1 MSERQLIESLKDLP
15 QFVRKL
21 FYEKD
26 ISKLNLD
33 INLTQTTILM
43 FLDSNKNKSMS
54 ELSKMVGLEKS
65 SFTRS
70 VDYLAEKEFIKR
82 NYSSEDR
89 RKITISFT
97 EKGLKAVRLIKND
110 WNEHFRSL
118 VSTLSAEEQKE
129 FANAIKTVSKYVQQ
143 MLSGSRK
150 GIHKPARAL
159 AS

>member
-1 MSERQLIESLKDLP
+1 MSEKQLIESIRDLP

-21 FYEKD
+21 FYEND
-26 ISKLNLD
+26 ISELNLD
-33 INLTQTTILM
+33 INLTQTIILM

-54 ELSKMVGLEKS
+54 ELSKLVGLEKS

-70 VDYLAEKEFIKR
+70 VDYLEERKFIKR
-82 NYSSEDR
+82 NYSGEDR

-97 EKGLKAVRLIKND
+97 EKGLKAVKLIKDD

-129 FANAIKTVSKYVQQ
+129 FSDAIKTVSKYIQQ
-143 MLSGSRK
+143 MLSRPRK
-150 GIHKPARAL
+150 DN
-159 AS
+159 

>member
-1 MSERQLIESLKDLP
+1 MSERHLIESIKDLP

-21 FYEKD
+21 FYEND

-33 INLTQTTILM
+33 INLTQTNILM
-43 FLDSNKNKSMS
+43 FIDSNKNKSMS

-70 VDYLAEKEFIKR
+70 VDYLVGNNFLKR
-82 NYSSEDR
+82 NYSNEDR
-89 RKITISFT
+89 RKITVSFT

-118 VSTLSAEEQKE
+118 VSTLSAEEQEE
-129 FANAIKTVSKYVQQ
+129 FSDAIKIVSKYVQQ
-143 MLSGSRK
+143 MLSGSK
-150 GIHKPARAL
+150 KENNLKPV
-159 AS
+159 

>member
-1 MSERQLIESLKDLP
+1 MSEKQLIESIRDLP

-21 FYEKD
+21 FYEND
-26 ISKLNLD
+26 ISELNLD
-33 INLTQTTILM
+33 INLTQTIILM

-54 ELSKMVGLEKS
+54 ELSKLVGLEKS
-65 SFTRS
+65 SLTRS
-70 VDYLAEKEFIKR
+70 VDYLEGRKFIKR

-97 EKGLKAVRLIKND
+97 EKGLKAVKLIKDD

-129 FANAIKTVSKYVQQ
+129 FSDAIKTVSKYVQQ
-143 MLSGSRK
+143 MLCRPGKTINKAGR
-150 GIHKPARAL
+150 RAG
-159 AS
+159 